1 MWRVRERLER
11 EKREK
16 MKIEDLKVGRVY
28 RAKRPRVVHTLG
40 GSYIN
45 DRQILYISPFEE
57 TIQYDSP
64 KVGFGSRYPVI
75 SVCRQTRSSS
85 LKSWGYSTK
94 CRHISALS
102 LHTKDATVN

>member
-1 MWRVRERLER
+1 
-11 EKREK
+11 

-75 SVCRQTRSSS
+75 
-85 LKSWGYSTK
+85 KGNGDFW
-94 CRHISALS
+94 
-102 LHTKDATVN
+102 ATLELETEKNND